1 MIMRVRHELRIGWL
15 PVLAAQVLILTSC
28 GYSQPLG
35 IEAVQRTAIGGSRLT
50 QVQGE
55 SFKAYK
61 VQVVHIFCVGTNDA
75 YAKFTATGK
84 ASGPFPGQF
93 TANGVWQR
101 SGLFRHN
108 SWSLNESFTITSGA
122 NTIVGSITGSGSTPP
137 NRITCRQFGATSD
150 LQYTSNDGSGAA
162 STTGIAQGVL
172 GESLL

>member
-1 MIMRVRHELRIGWL
+1 MIMRFTSVLRKGWSL
-15 PVLAAQVLILTSC
+15 VVAAQVLILSSC
-28 GYSQPLG
+28 GYGQPLG
-35 IEAVQRTAIGGSRLT
+35 IGAVQTLGGPRLT

-61 VQVVHIFCVGTNDA
+61 VQVVHIICAGTNDA
-75 YAKFTATGK
+75 FAKFTATGK

-93 TANGVWQR
+93 TASGVWQR
-101 SGLFRHN
+101 STLFRSN